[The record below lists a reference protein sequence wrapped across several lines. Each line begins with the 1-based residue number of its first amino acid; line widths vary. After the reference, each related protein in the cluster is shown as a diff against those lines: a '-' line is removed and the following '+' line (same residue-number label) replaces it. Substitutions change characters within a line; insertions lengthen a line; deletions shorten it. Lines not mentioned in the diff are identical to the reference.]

1 MAIGVLDALQCIYR
15 MGKEMYPTQSLSSL
29 RHRVVMF
36 AAALAGIS
44 QIRNWYSISDN
55 PWLSLALRHFPQM
68 HRVIHVRYINI
79 RWPLAR
85 RLSTIDQHYRM
96 LCGPATVIARAIL
109 EEVELARFDAEY
121 VGLRLVLN
129 KADRWVGEGET
140 ALNLYVGTVRYYSV
154 AFTLGTDA
162 GQPLILVG
170 AIQGSNVEGNKQVY
184 RDMAHAFHGMRPRD
198 LLVDII
204 KLLCKQF
211 GISRIWAISNACRYK
226 VHADYDQIW
235 MDHGGK
241 LLGNGFFEIPA
252 DFKRHQIS
260 GVVARKYRRYHRRY
274 QMLEKLSACIVLAC
288 ADEAINAT
296 TCQPHCATEM
306 ASVAGGRVAVL
317 N

>member
-1 MAIGVLDALQCIYR
+1 MAVGVLDALQCIYC
-15 MGKEMYPTQSLSSL
+15 MGKEMYPVPSLSSL
-29 RHRVVMF
+29 RHRAVML

-44 QIRNWYSISDN
+44 QIRNWYGISDN

-68 HRVIHVRYINI
+68 HRVIHVRYIHI

-85 RLSTIDQHYRM
+85 RLSTVDQHYRM
-96 LCGPATVIARAIL
+96 LSGPTAVIARAIL
-109 EEVELARFDAEY
+109 EEVELARFDADY

-129 KADRWVGEGET
+129 KAARWVGEGET

-154 AFTLGTDA
+154 AFTLGMDA

-184 RDMAHAFHGMRPRD
+184 RAMTHAFHGMRPRD

-241 LLGNGFFEIPA
+241 LLGNGFFEILA
-252 DFKRHQIS
+252 EFKRHQPS
-260 GVVARKYRRYHRRY
+260 GVISQKHRRYHRRY
-274 QMLEKLSACIVLAC
+274 QMLERLAAGIVSACS
-288 ADEAINAT
+288 D
-296 TCQPHCATEM
+296 
-306 ASVAGGRVAVL
+306 GGIKDSK
-317 N
+317 